1 MMARG
6 HVDRIETQFQ
16 GGNVAETIA
25 DQLTLDMKDAMRSGD
40 KVRLGAIR
48 RARAAVKNAE
58 IEAGGSL
65 DEDATIKV
73 LRAMARQHEESIE
86 QFTVAGRAELV
97 EKEQAE
103 LETIR
108 SYLPAQLDE
117 AAVEK
122 ILVEVIADEGA
133 TSMKDMGG
141 VMKAAMQRLGTTA
154 DGRMV
159 NETAKRLLDG

>member
-1 MMARG
+1 
-6 HVDRIETQFQ
+6 V
-16 GGNVAETIA
+16 VETIT
-25 DQLTLDMKDAMRSGD
+25 DQLTADMKDAMRSGD

-65 DEDATIKV
+65 DDDATVKV

-86 QFTVAGRAELV
+86 QFTAAGRAELV

-103 LETIR
+103 LETIQA
-108 SYLPAQLDE
+108 YLPAQLDN

-122 ILVEVIADEGA
+122 IVAEVIAAEGA
-133 TSMKDMGG
+133 TSMKDMSG
-141 VMKAAMQRLGTTA
+141 VMKAAMARLGSAA
-154 DGRMV
+154 DGRVV
-159 NETAKRLLDG
+159 NEAAKRLLSG